1 MQSRNKQ
8 IWLTH
13 SWISDEFSLL
23 IHSKSKLSTAALLSD
38 IFYLTFP
45 SFSRF
50 NFFKLVNLLLENE
63 ASVTI
68 RNKKQLT
75 PLQYAQVRI
84 WRSCICHGCRQTVRE
99 L

>member
-38 IFYLTFP
+38 IFYLTFLY
-45 SFSRF
+45 FSRF
-50 NFFKLVNLLLENE
+50 TFVKLVNLLNFVAE
-63 ASVTI
+63 AVVGRLMSFSIAEETT
-68 RNKKQLT
+68 LT
-75 PLQYAQVRI
+75 VIIA
-84 WRSCICHGCRQTVRE
+84 H
-99 L
+99 

>member
-23 IHSKSKLSTAALLSD
+23 IHSNGKLSAAALLSD

-84 WRSCICHGCRQTVRE
+84 WRSCICHECRQTVRE